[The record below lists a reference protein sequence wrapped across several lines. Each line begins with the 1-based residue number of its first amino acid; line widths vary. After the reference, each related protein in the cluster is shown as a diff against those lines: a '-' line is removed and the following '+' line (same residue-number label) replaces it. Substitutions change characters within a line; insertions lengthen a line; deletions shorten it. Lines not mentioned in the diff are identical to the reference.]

1 MSNKKNDMKEKI
13 KRKNSPAS
21 TFISQFEE
29 INNNNDDNNNIN
41 VNNNDIND
49 DIDDDI
55 NNIINN
61 KQSNEHVQIGIYF
74 EPAVVEA
81 LKPLSKTKRQSKFV
95 NAAVKKVMKEIG
107 MLK

>member
-1 MSNKKNDMKEKI
+1 MSNKKNDMKDKI
-13 KRKNSPAS
+13 KRKNSAAS

-29 INNNNDDNNNIN
+29 INNNDDNNNIN
-41 VNNNDIND
+41 INNNDIND
-49 DIDDDI
+49 NIDDDI

-61 KQSNEHVQIGIYF
+61 KQSNDHIFVGVYF